1 MKNIGIL
8 LLTTVIAACAGN
20 NGATPAEMAGGDKL
34 TEPPAALMERKPLVI
49 PDKNTRIYEENS
61 PTEAHSQVAQTKTT
75 TKIVSDNTSPKTGV
89 KEPAKKRVPYQNVAP
104 VKTSLPQLY
113 YVLASRT
120 VNKMLKSTAI
130 IYKSVKS
137 PTMYVENP
145 QNENPAVELPNLES
159 AANATKDI
167 ISGSHTYALT
177 ENRSGA
183 DYILQTYVAQT
194 KNYERE
200 KPILSYRL
208 ILKNRANEKIG
219 TWVDSLSPI
228 SNDDQSWW

>member
-75 TKIVSDNTSPKTGV
+75 TKIVSDTSPKTGV

-194 KNYERE
+194 QNYERE

>member
-75 TKIVSDNTSPKTGV
+75 TKIVSDTSPKTGV

-159 AANATKDI
+159 AANATKDV

-194 KNYERE
+194 QNYERE

>member
-49 PDKNTRIYEENS
+49 PDKNTRIYEENP

-75 TKIVSDNTSPKTGV
+75 TKIVSDTSPKTGV

-159 AANATKDI
+159 AANATKDV

-194 KNYERE
+194 QNYERE